1 MISLSAGNQVNVLR
15 AWAARELSVSPDA
28 TPGRG
33 QDDSGFCRG
42 SDQADFLPPDSWY
55 QAVSL
60 LDESIFLPK
69 TSAKSLEQSRKKT
82 QADAE
87 RAELDEFTCRF
98 WDLEPQARRFLWKK
112 LRDKYSESYPFQSRL
127 QMLECGLDLNI
138 KPSLFEA
145 QSAPTTIRANVVEMA
160 TSIMQVFLLAPSVR
174 AVRRRELMRKIARKE
189 LWQASARH
197 LVEYHPSIALLEDL
211 RSFLRVLAE
220 ATRRRNFENRTQMLT
235 PLHELQSLREAPVP
249 IWRLA
254 AGILTVIL
262 MWLVAMVF
270 IA

>member
-1 MISLSAGNQVNVLR
+1 
-15 AWAARELSVSPDA
+15 
-28 TPGRG
+28 
-33 QDDSGFCRG
+33 
-42 SDQADFLPPDSWY
+42 
-55 QAVSL
+55 
-60 LDESIFLPK
+60 
-69 TSAKSLEQSRKKT
+69 
-82 QADAE
+82 
-87 RAELDEFTCRF
+87 
-98 WDLEPQARRFLWKK
+98 
-112 LRDKYSESYPFQSRL
+112 
-127 QMLECGLDLNI
+127 MLECGLDLNI

-174 AVRRRELMRKIARKE
+174 AVRRRELMRKIAREE

-270 IA
+270 IAVKSKSQPSRDKSTTMPDSGFQSQSEETRSEKSRRNWDSAPRNNQSGKNKETGQ